1 MAKTNYKEQIL
12 KFAITRRKK
21 ELEMLKLRSNF
32 SGELLLDVVKTEW
45 LELVQLEN
53 GAIDAYNAASK

>member
-1 MAKTNYKEQIL
+1 VAKTNYKEQIL